1 MINNM
6 DGINELLQTI
16 GVFLG
21 ALVMVLSAL
30 WKLVKSLKPAI
41 NFLAFLGTQI
51 IPNGFIVWFWLYH
64 SALNANRLTE
74 PVVFL
79 SLVGEELAALVI
91 YNLFWGIWLYP
102 RIKFL
107 LPNFSPLGAAS
118 DNKKNDGNNKKQNKK
133 AAK

>member
-6 DGINELLQTI
+6 DSINELLQKV
-16 GVFLG
+16 GVFLV
-21 ALVMVLSAL
+21 AVSAALSAL
-30 WKLVKSLKPAI
+30 WQLVKSLKPAI

-51 IPNGFIVWFWLYH
+51 LPNGFIVWFWLYH

-74 PVVFL
+74 PAVFL
-79 SLVGEELAALVI
+79 SLVGEELVLLVI

-107 LPNFSPLGAAS
+107 LPNFTPPKVTS
-118 DNKKNDGNNKKQNKK
+118 DTRKNNGNDKKTKPKKVK
-133 AAK
+133 